1 MLVLCGRMSALVL
14 AIGLAACGSDKSEP
28 EKTSAAAVTV
38 VARDYSFEV
47 PPNFRGGLV
56 EVSLRNAGSEPH
68 FVDIAS
74 MTPQATLPEVK
85 AALSPPPGSP
95 LPAGSPGP
103 ALFERFAGVS
113 TMEPGRTGKVTVNL
127 PAGRYAFFCRLPS
140 PDGIRHVAKG
150 MISEVTVTDEPA
162 GELPVAA
169 GTIVA
174 VDFAYGAVPALNRGT
189 NIVRLRNAG
198 RQFHE
203 INLVEINEGSTIDDV
218 VAWFKR
224 PAGASPIKSLGG
236 GSISPGN
243 EASVTVELEADSS
256 YAFVCGIPDLLG
268 DRALHV
274 TKGMF
279 SAVFTP

>member
-1 MLVLCGRMSALVL
+1 MRVFSGRMSVLVL
-14 AIGLAACGSDKSEP
+14 VVGLAACGSDEP
-28 EKTSAAAVTV
+28 EPASAAEVTV
-38 VARDYSFEV
+38 VARDYSFEL
-47 PPNFRGGLV
+47 PATIPGGLV
-56 EVSLRNAGSEPH
+56 EVSLTNAGGEPH
-68 FVDIAS
+68 FVDIAT

-85 AALSPPPGSP
+85 GALSPPPGSP
-95 LPAGSPGP
+95 VPAGSPGP

-113 TMEPGRTGKVTVNL
+113 TMDPGRTGKVTVNL
-127 PAGRYAFFCRLPS
+127 SAGRYAFFCRLPS

-150 MISEVTVTDEPA
+150 MISEVTVTDELAGMLPA
-162 GELPVAA
+162 PA

-174 VDFAYGAVPALNRGT
+174 VDFAYGAVPALKRGT
-189 NIVRLRNAG
+189 NIVRLRNEG

-224 PAGASPIKSLGG
+224 PAGTSPIRSLGG
-236 GSISPGN
+236 GSISPGH
-243 EASVTVELEADSS
+243 ETSTTLELEPGSS

>member
-1 MLVLCGRMSALVL
+1 MQAFCGRMSALVL
-14 AIGLAACGSDKSEP
+14 VVGLVACGSDESEP
-28 EKTSAAAVTV
+28 EKASAAEVTV

-47 PPNFRGGLV
+47 PATIRGGLV
-56 EVSLRNAGSEPH
+56 EVSLRNAGGEPH

-95 LPAGSPGP
+95 VPAGSPGP

-162 GELPVAA
+162 GEPPEAA

-174 VDFAYGAVPALNRGT
+174 VDFAYGAVPALHRGT
-189 NIVRLRNAG
+189 NIVRLRNEG

-203 INLVEINEGSTIDDV
+203 INLVEINEGSTIEDV

-236 GSISPGN
+236 GAIRPGH
-243 EASVTVELEADSS
+243 ETSVTLELETGSS